1 MKPKIT
7 IGVCVRNS
15 AETIPETI
23 NSIIKQNYPHKF
35 MEVIFVDDGSE
46 DDTLSVIKEHSSRM
60 DISVKIFHTN
70 WRGLGPARNTVLK
83 NTVGKY
89 IIWVDGDITL
99 PENHVKKQ
107 VEFMEQNP
115 DVAIAGGAYELLN
128 HTSLVAFLDNL
139 GYVAYR
145 LRYGTGLPGTGGAIY
160 RVEAIRQI
168 GGFDENIK
176 GAGEDID
183 VAYRVKVAGWSVVRD
198 NASFYGQSKESWNEL
213 FRHYVWHG
221 YGAHYVIHK
230 NKGIISPP
238 MMSPPII
245 LIAGVLSSISVYRLV
260 KQKIAFLLPFH
271 AIFKNVA
278 WWIGF
283 IKGHMEDYGHNYRG

>member
-23 NSIIKQNYPHKF
+23 NSIMKQNYPHKL

-46 DDTLSVIKEHSSRM
+46 DDTLSVIKEHSSKM
-60 DISVKIFHTN
+60 DISVKIFHTS

-83 NTVGKY
+83 NAVGKY

-115 DVAIAGGAYELLN
+115 DVAIAGGTYELLN

-145 LRYGTGLPGTGGAIY
+145 LRFGTSLPGTGGAIY

-198 NASFYGQSKESWNEL
+198 NASFYGRSKESWNEL
-213 FRHYVWHG
+213 FRHCVWHG
-221 YGAHYVIHK
+221 YGAHYLVHK

-238 MMSPPII
+238 TMSPPII
-245 LIAGVLSSISVYRLV
+245 LIAGVLYSMSAYKLIKR
-260 KQKIAFLLPFH
+260 KIAFLLPLH

-278 WWIGF
+278 WWTGF
-283 IKGHMEDYGHNYRG
+283 IKGHMEDYGHNCRR